1 MASNRNRVAL
11 VGKIGCGKTT
21 LMQRLTQQEIHYAKT
36 QQVTYTEDFIDTPG
50 EFIEMPFFCRQAI
63 NVSCDAGLVIVVISS
78 VDTQNTIPPNFVFTF
93 NIPAI
98 GVITKIDREDADMK
112 RSCRFMDFAGVNK
125 KKIYEVSAITGEG
138 IEALEE
144 AIHSYMDK
152 HRSKK

>member
-93 NIPAI
+93 NIRPS
-98 GVITKIDREDADMK
+98 VSLP
-112 RSCRFMDFAGVNK
+112 RSTARTR
-125 KKIYEVSAITGEG
+125 I
-138 IEALEE
+138 
-144 AIHSYMDK
+144 
-152 HRSKK
+152 